1 MGSMTRR
8 DFVRLTSAAGL
19 GAMIPFA
26 DISRARAEAKA
37 PYEGPLFILIN
48 AQGGWDPT
56 SLCDPKGR
64 ASELSESPVNMFFTD
79 DIQVAGNI
87 PYAPVP
93 GLETFFEAYHQD
105 LLVIN
110 GVDTETNGHD
120 SGRRNMWSG
129 QLAEGYPSFGAAV
142 AAAHGSDLAL
152 GFITNGGYD
161 NTAGLVAPT
170 RMGNT
175 DVVTRLAYPNRVS
188 PAQNETMYHLPETYA
203 RLEKMRQARLQK
215 RMEMPQLPRV
225 RSAMGMLHGAHGSEN
240 QLQKLTDYLPDQL
253 DNSGNPLKRQAE
265 VAIASYK
272 AGLTISA
279 NLTYGG
285 FDTHGNHDNSH
296 FPRLVEMMDG
306 VGYIMEEAE
315 RQGVADKV
323 VVVVGSDFGRTPW
336 YNDGN
341 GKDHW
346 SITSYLLMGA
356 GIQGNRVIGATDGG
370 HVPYTVNPETL
381 ELDPNGI
388 RITPGHVQR
397 SLRKLAGVYATEV
410 DQLFPLAVED
420 LPFFTAG

>member
-1 MGSMTRR
+1 MGSITRR

-26 DISRARAEAKA
+26 NSSRARAESKA

-64 ASELSESPVNMFFTD
+64 ANELAESPVNMFFTD

-93 GLETFFEAYHQD
+93 GLETFFDAYHQD

-120 SGRRNMWSG
+120 SGRRNTWSG

-188 PAQNETMYHLPETYA
+188 PTQNESTYHLPETYA
-203 RLEKMRQARLQK
+203 RLEKMRQARLSK
-215 RMEMPQLPRV
+215 RIQMPQLPRV
-225 RSAMGMLHGAHGSEN
+225 RNAMGMLHGAHGSEN
-240 QLQKLTDYLPDQL
+240 QLQKLTDYLPTQL
-253 DNSGNPLKRQAE
+253 DNSGNPLRRQAE

-285 FDTHGNHDNSH
+285 FDTHGNHDAQH
-296 FPRLVEMMDG
+296 FPRLVQMMEG
-306 VGYIMEEAE
+306 VAYIMEEAE
-315 RQGVADKV
+315 RQDVADKV
-323 VVVVGSDFGRTPW
+323 VVVVSSDFGRTPW

-346 SITSYLLMGA
+346 SITSYMLMGA
-356 GIQGNRVIGATDGG
+356 GIQGNRVIGASDGG
-370 HVPYTVNPETL
+370 HVPFTVNPQSL
-381 ELDPNGI
+381 ELDPDGI

-397 SLRKLAGVYATEV
+397 ALRKLSGVYATEV
-410 DQLFPLAVED
+410 DQMFPLPVED
-420 LPFFTAG
+420 LPLFTAG

>member
-8 DFVRLTSAAGL
+8 EFAKLTGAAGL

-26 DISRARAEAKA
+26 NSTPARAAAVA
-37 PYEGPLFILIN
+37 PYDGPLFILIN
-48 AQGGWDPT
+48 AMGGWDPT
-56 SLCDPKGR
+56 SICDPKGR
-64 ASELSESPVNMFFTD
+64 ANEMSDAPVNMYFTD
-79 DIQVAGNI
+79 DIQEAGNI
-87 PYAPVP
+87 QYAPVA
-93 GLETFFEAYHQD
+93 GLETFFEAYYPD

-129 QLAEGYPSFGAAV
+129 QLAEGYPTLGAAV

-152 GFITNGGYD
+152 SFITNGGYD
-161 NTAGLVAPT
+161 HTAGLVAPT

-175 DVVTRLAYPNRVS
+175 DVVTRLAFPNRVNPS
-188 PAQNETMYHLPETYA
+188 AGDETYHLPSTYA
-203 RLEKMRQARLQK
+203 RIEKMRQERLAK

-225 RSAMGMLHGAHGSEN
+225 RHAMGMLYGAHGSEN
-240 QLQKLTDYLPDQL
+240 QLQKLTEFLPEVL
-253 DNSGNPLKRQAE
+253 DNSGNPLRRQAE

-285 FDTHGNHDNSH
+285 FDTHGNHDNNH
-296 FPRLVEMMDG
+296 YPRLAAMMDG
-306 VGYIMEEAE
+306 VGYIMEEAD

-323 VVVVGSDFGRTPW
+323 IIVVGSDFGRTPW

-346 SITSYLLMGA
+346 SITSYMLMGT
-356 GIQGNRVIGATDGG
+356 GIEGNRVIGATDGG
-370 HVPYTVNPETL
+370 HVPLTVNADTL

-388 RITPGHVQR
+388 RITPAHVQR
-397 SLRKLAGVYATEV
+397 SLRKLAGVYGTEV
-410 DQLFPLAVED
+410 DGLFPLDVED
-420 LPFFTAG
+420 LPLFTAG

>member
-1 MGSMTRR
+1 MTRR

-87 PYAPVP
+87 SYAPVP

-152 GFITNGGYD
+152 GSSR
-161 NTAGLVAPT
+161 TAATTTPRAWSRPRAWGT
-170 RMGNT
+170 RM
-175 DVVTRLAYPNRVS
+175 
-188 PAQNETMYHLPETYA
+188 
-203 RLEKMRQARLQK
+203 
-215 RMEMPQLPRV
+215 
-225 RSAMGMLHGAHGSEN
+225 
-240 QLQKLTDYLPDQL
+240 
-253 DNSGNPLKRQAE
+253 
-265 VAIASYK
+265 
-272 AGLTISA
+272 
-279 NLTYGG
+279 
-285 FDTHGNHDNSH
+285 
-296 FPRLVEMMDG
+296 
-306 VGYIMEEAE
+306 
-315 RQGVADKV
+315 
-323 VVVVGSDFGRTPW
+323 W
-336 YNDGN
+336 
-341 GKDHW
+341 
-346 SITSYLLMGA
+346 
-356 GIQGNRVIGATDGG
+356 
-370 HVPYTVNPETL
+370 
-381 ELDPNGI
+381 
-388 RITPGHVQR
+388 
-397 SLRKLAGVYATEV
+397 
-410 DQLFPLAVED
+410 
-420 LPFFTAG
+420 